1 MDKQE
6 ERTFD
11 PEKGCS
17 RLLKSKQKYRN
28 ASKRSK
34 KKITLQDNNKV
45 M

>member
-1 MDKQE
+1 MSKKE

-11 PEKGCS
+11 PGERCL
-17 RLLKSKQKYRN
+17 RLLNSKQKHKN

-34 KKITLQDNNKV
+34 KMTLQDNGKV

>member
-1 MDKQE
+1 MSERE

-11 PEKGCS
+11 PERGCL
-17 RLLKSKQKYRN
+17 RQLKSKQKYRN

-34 KKITLQDNNKV
+34 KITLQDNGKV